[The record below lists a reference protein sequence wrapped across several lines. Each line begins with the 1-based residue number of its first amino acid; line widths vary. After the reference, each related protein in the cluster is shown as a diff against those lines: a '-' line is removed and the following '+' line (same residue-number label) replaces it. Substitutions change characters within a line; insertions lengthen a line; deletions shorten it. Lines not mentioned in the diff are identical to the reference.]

1 MRCASY
7 CLAATF
13 DVPQLFN
20 ALSNQYKSAIYRD
33 VIHAAIPTQ
42 SGLGHGFYFPYGT
55 VVFWGLSQEAENI
68 FLKDVREFALQPLDS
83 VESDTFMYQISDTPK
98 VSRDEIFL
106 PNLEVL
112 TLLAVSHGL
121 AQSVKLSAFESA
133 IQKTYNATKYIP
145 EALATQGKTLL
156 SHREIRR
163 KMGELFIER
172 SSINL
177 QFDVLDTPEF
187 FWEYPELEPY
197 YTMIANYL
205 DIKRRVEVLNQRL
218 DIVHELFDMLNNELN
233 HKHSSRLELTI
244 ILLILI
250 EVAITFSRD
259 VFQWI

>member
-7 CLAATF
+7 CIAATF
-13 DVPQLFN
+13 DVPGLFTFLN
-20 ALSNQYKSAIYRD
+20 SKYKAAIYRD
-33 VIHAAIPTQ
+33 VIHTTIPTPN
-42 SGLGHGFYFPYGT
+42 GNGHGFYFPYGV
-55 VVFWGLSQEAENI
+55 VVFWGLTQEAEVLFINDI
-68 FLKDVREFALQPLDS
+68 KAFSTQPLDLP
-83 VESDTFMYQISDTPK
+83 ESDTFMYQISETPK
-98 VSRDEIFL
+98 VSKDEIFL
-106 PNLEVL
+106 PNSEIL
-112 TLLAVSHGL
+112 TLLAVSYGL

-145 EALATQGKTLL
+145 EALAKKGKTLL
-156 SHREIRR
+156 SHRELRR

-187 FWEYPELEPY
+187 FWEYPALEPY

-205 DIKRRVEVLNQRL
+205 DIKSRVEVLNQRL
-218 DIVHELFDMLNNELN
+218 NIVHELFDMLNNELN
-233 HKHSSRLELTI
+233 HQHSTRLELTI
-244 ILLILI
+244 VLLILI